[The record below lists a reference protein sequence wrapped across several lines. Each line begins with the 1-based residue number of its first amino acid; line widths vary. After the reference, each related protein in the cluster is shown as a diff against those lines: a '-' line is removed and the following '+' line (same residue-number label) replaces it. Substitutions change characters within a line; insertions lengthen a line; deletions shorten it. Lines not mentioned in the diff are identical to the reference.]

1 MMKSKARFSLAAGV
15 VLTGLTACSGQGAS
29 EAGGGLHIQ
38 ADYAYYSSA
47 EDVSSVAEIAITG
60 PVLSI
65 ETRECDKGGDNAGE
79 PAIDPTEPDSID
91 PNPDPSVTSSPD
103 PTVTPS
109 GITGDGPS
117 SAGCTPMV
125 FLKVQVASMMKR
137 GGGLT
142 EGDEIIV
149 GNIDTDKVT
158 MEGAT
163 PLTVGKQY
171 ALYLR
176 QLTASDH
183 PGITSVPNFWI
194 PVGGNQGIFTVG
206 KGTVTPAS
214 ANIVALTNTEAQRKL
229 SAASSKSRPERL
241 RTTVAGLKEAAK
253 VAAAKRRP
261 ASREAAK

>member
-1 MMKSKARFSLAAGV
+1 MKTKARFALAAGV
-15 VLTGLTACSGQGAS
+15 ALACLTACSGPGSS
-29 EAGGGLHIQ
+29 EAGGGLHVE

-47 EDVSSVAEIAITG
+47 EDVSSVAEIAVTG

-79 PAIDPTEPDSID
+79 PAIDPTEPDSTD
-91 PNPDPSVTSSPD
+91 PNPDPSATSSPD

-109 GITGDGPS
+109 GIAGDGPGT
-117 SAGCTPMV
+117 ADCTPMV
-125 FLKVQVASMMKR
+125 FLKVRVAGMMKR
-137 GGGLT
+137 GGGVND
-142 EGDEIIV
+142 GDEIIV

-183 PGITSVPNFWI
+183 PGITSVQNFWI
-194 PVGGNQGIFTVG
+194 PVGGSQGVFVVA

-214 ANIVALTNTEAQRKL
+214 ANIVALTNTEARKKL
-229 SAASSKSRPERL
+229 SAASGKSRPERL
-241 RTTVAGLKEAAK
+241 HTTVAGLRKAAK
-253 VAAAKRRP
+253 VAAAAERRS
-261 ASREAAK
+261 ASR